1 VTARASRPTLPA
13 PPPLPPPPG
22 FVARLCIGT
31 GEPVVDVFKEVA
43 GIYSVFVR
51 TLYFSFRGRAERG
64 AVLREMYEIG
74 NRSLLF
80 ITVVMGFIG
89 MIFVYQGGVQAQ
101 RIIPDLT
108 MLGATYLE
116 YLVRALASDIGAM
129 MLATRVG
136 AGIAAAIGSMVVTEQ
151 VDALRMCAAEPVDY
165 LVVPRFKASLVMTV
179 VLLIFGGVVAC
190 MTGYLTARYAFG
202 QRWDQ
207 FFNLTLVRWSDVFI
221 FVIKCVAYGAA
232 IPVVSGYCGLTAY
245 GGSEGV
251 GSATTRAVVNSALAV
266 IILNLVIS
274 AAGYIVFG

>member
-1 VTARASRPTLPA
+1 VAQGEVTERERAKILEGIASSA
-13 PPPLPPPPG
+13 
-22 FVARLCIGT
+22 GT
-31 GEPVVDVFKEVA
+31 PVILVWDDLK

-51 TLYFSFRGRAERG
+51 TLYFTLRGKREPG
-64 AVLREMYEIG
+64 ATLREMYEIG

-108 MLGATYLE
+108 LLGATYLE

-136 AGIAAAIGSMVVTEQ
+136 AGIAASIGSMVVTEQ

-165 LVVPRFKASLVMTV
+165 LVVPRFKASLIMTV
-179 VLLIFGGVVAC
+179 MLLIWGGVVAC
-190 MTGYLTARYAFG
+190 MTGYMTAHYAFG
-202 QRWDQ
+202 QEWDL
-207 FFNLTLVRWSDVFI
+207 FFNLQLVRASDVLIFI
-221 FVIKCVAYGAA
+221 LKCIAYGAA

-266 IILNLVIS
+266 IILNLLLS

>member
-1 VTARASRPTLPA
+1 MT
-13 PPPLPPPPG
+13 LPPPPEPG
-22 FVARLCIGT
+22 PLGQLAAAA
-31 GEPVVDVFKEVA
+31 GEPVVFVGRDLV

-51 TLYFSFRGRAERG
+51 TLYFSFRGRKEPG
-64 AVLREMYEIG
+64 ALLREMYEIG
-74 NRSLLF
+74 NRSMLF

-89 MIFVYQGGVQAQ
+89 MIFVYQGGIQAK

-108 MLGATYLE
+108 LLGATYLE
-116 YLVRALASDIGAM
+116 YLVRALASDIGSM

-136 AGIAAAIGSMVVTEQ
+136 AGIAASIGSMVVTEQ

-165 LVVPRFKASLVMTV
+165 LVVPRFKASLIMTLA
-179 VLLIFGGVVAC
+179 LLIWGGMVALF
-190 MTGYLTARYAFG
+190 TGYFTAHMAFD
-202 QRWDQ
+202 QRWDL
-207 FFNLTLVRWSDVFI
+207 FFNLSLVRWSDLLV

-266 IILNLVIS
+266 IILNLLIS
-274 AAGYIVFG
+274 AAAYSIFG